1 MNIRQL
7 IESMA
12 KLLKL
17 HKSLLELA
25 LRKTGV
31 LEAED
36 VPGLTELLKEEQVH
50 ILAIEKV
57 ETDRRRMVEAF
68 SPDKRALS
76 ELLKEM
82 PDPEREKLKVIGREL
97 QDVIAKI
104 QKQNE
109 LNQRLIEQSLKFI
122 SFSMSL
128 VSPTQDD
135 YNYGPNEQGGTGK
148 NLFNSKA

>member
-1 MNIRQL
+1 MSINQL

-36 VPGLTELLKEEQVH
+36 VPALTELLKEEQAH

-57 ETDRRRMVEAF
+57 EAERRRIVDTF
-68 SPDKRALS
+68 SPNSRTLS
-76 ELLKEM
+76 ELLEGM
-82 PDPEREKLKVIGREL
+82 PGHQQESLSEISQEL
-97 QDVIAKI
+97 QGVIVSI

-109 LNQRLIEQSLKFI
+109 LNQRLISQSLKFI

-128 VSPTQDD
+128 VSPTQED
-135 YNYGPNEQGGTGK
+135 YNYGPNEQGGAGK
-148 NLFNSKA
+148 SLFNSKA

>member
-1 MNIRQL
+1 MSINQL

-25 LRKTGV
+25 LRKTGI

-36 VPGLTELLKEEQVH
+36 VPALTELLKGEQAH

-57 ETDRRRMVEAF
+57 EAERSRIAG
-68 SPDKRALS
+68 KRTLS
-76 ELLKEM
+76 ELLVEIPDHERVALAEISQELKE
-82 PDPEREKLKVIGREL
+82 VIVG
-97 QDVIAKI
+97 I

-109 LNQRLIEQSLKFI
+109 LNQGLITQSLKFI

-128 VSPTQDD
+128 VTPPHED
-135 YNYGPNEQGGTGK
+135 YNYGHKEPVAPGK
-148 NLFNSKA
+148 SLFISKA